1 MSHRATN
8 WAITQR
14 GVEPAVKIV
23 LWYLADCHN
32 NHTGLCNPSQSRLA
46 EDCEMSRRTVN
57 RHLAKLEELGL
68 IRRNRATNSETMQRQ
83 STEYELAL
91 DGIFDAADEA
101 QIAPET
107 GEDTPE
113 PCANLAHG
121 HVPSEVDPMC
131 HSYGTLYRTR
141 KLTRKKEPPTPKPE
155 PDVLEV
161 LTEVLSSEA
170 AQAFIDHRRAKNA
183 RLTLRAAVL
192 IVAKLRGNPRADEI
206 VETSIMNGWTGVFP
220 EKQKINGGRNE
231 QSSRQQFDIAHR
243 EYCRRLSAGEIHRG
257 PDPSDPFAQ

>member
-14 GVEPAVKIV
+14 GIEPAVKIV

-91 DGIFDAADEA
+91 DGLFCTAEGVRNA
-101 QIAPET
+101 QAPAENAP
-107 GEDTPE
+107 D

-141 KLTRKKEPPTPKPE
+141 KLTGKKEPPTPKPE
-155 PDVLEV
+155 PDVLTALSEV
-161 LTEVLSSEA
+161 MSPET

-183 RLTLRAAVL
+183 KLTMRAAVL
-192 IVAKLRGNPRADEI
+192 VAAKLLDLPLKGATCAI
-206 VETSIMNGWTGVFP
+206 QG
-220 EKQKINGGRNE
+220 Q
-231 QSSRQQFDIAHR
+231 A
-243 EYCRRLSAGEIHRG
+243 AGE
-257 PDPSDPFAQ
+257 PDGGCNR